1 MHFFFAVVYKR
12 IFEISGQ
19 ENNNDDWNFILD
31 QNLVNEWNLQISE
44 TYRFLKFEILN
55 SIAWLQSRLNL
66 CFYRHFQWNMREISY
81 ICGSL
86 FRF

>member
-44 TYRFLKFEILN
+44 TWDIKFNSLVTIPVKPVFSVILN
-55 SIAWLQSRLNL
+55 
-66 CFYRHFQWNMREISY
+66 EIWERSATCVVVY
-81 ICGSL
+81 
-86 FRF
+86 FVFNE

>member
-19 ENNNDDWNFILD
+19 ENNNDDWNFIID

-44 TYRFLKFEILN
+44 IWDIKFN
-55 SIAWLQSRLNL
+55 S
-66 CFYRHFQWNMREISY
+66 FFFFQ
-81 ICGSL
+81 
-86 FRF
+86 

>member
-44 TYRFLKFEILN
+44 IWDIKFNNLVTIPVKPSCVFTVIFNEIWERSATYVVVYFVFNE
-55 SIAWLQSRLNL
+55 
-66 CFYRHFQWNMREISY
+66 
-81 ICGSL
+81 
-86 FRF
+86 

>member
-19 ENNNDDWNFILD
+19 ENNNDDWNFIFD

-44 TYRFLKFEILN
+44 IWDIKFNSLVTIPVKPVFSVILN
-55 SIAWLQSRLNL
+55 
-66 CFYRHFQWNMREISY
+66 EIWERSATCVVVY
-81 ICGSL
+81 
-86 FRF
+86 FVFNE

>member
-44 TYRFLKFEILN
+44 IWDIKFNSLVTIPVKPVFLPSFFNEIWERSATYVVVYFVFNE
-55 SIAWLQSRLNL
+55 
-66 CFYRHFQWNMREISY
+66 
-81 ICGSL
+81 
-86 FRF
+86 

>member
-19 ENNNDDWNFILD
+19 ENNNDVWNFILD

-44 TYRFLKFEILN
+44 IWDIKFN
-55 SIAWLQSRLNL
+55 SLVTIPVKPV
-66 CFYRHFQWNMREISY
+66 FYRHFQWNMREISY